1 MLQSDPDTEPEAKY
15 NLSAFYI
22 CKQILTVD
30 QLWNTT
36 FSIGR
41 LKIDPPWSSAPIL
54 ITRMHMLH

>member
-30 QLWNTT
+30 QL
-36 FSIGR
+36 
-41 LKIDPPWSSAPIL
+41 
-54 ITRMHMLH
+54 